1 MYLLIRLLRKRFF
14 GLYRI
19 HLLVDM
25 IPDSLQAR
33 QVFVDRDRV
42 GLPLEDGLLV
52 VDVLEKA
59 AIGNF
64 EDQNSAKPKSLPS
77 FCESKRSKK

>member
-1 MYLLIRLLRKRFF
+1 
-14 GLYRI
+14 
-19 HLLVDM
+19 M

-64 EDQNSAKPKSLPS
+64 GDQNSV
-77 FCESKRSKK
+77 KRSLSFFPPFVNQSDRKKDQF

>member
-1 MYLLIRLLRKRFF
+1 
-14 GLYRI
+14 
-19 HLLVDM
+19 M

-33 QVFVDRDRV
+33 QVFVDGDRV

-59 AIGNF
+59 SIGNF
-64 EDQNSAKPKSLPS
+64 GDQNSVKPKSFPS